1 MGRAYGY
8 SIYFMLALVFTIIGV
23 IVFVVVRTI
32 VREERQRSAREEAL
46 LRGNA
51 GGASPGR

>member
-1 MGRAYGY
+1 
-8 SIYFMLALVFTIIGV
+8 MLALVFTIMGAIA
-23 IVFVVVRTI
+23 FVVVRTI
-32 VREERQRSAREEAL
+32 VREERQRAARDQAL